1 MKKRKKDKAEPRR
14 KKGGFLAWFKGLKW
28 WGKVLLVFGVVLI
41 VGFATWLIIRVTT
54 METEFSVETSF
65 TLPEGKEIG
74 LAEGVGEKYAVAI
87 DGQVV
92 VPNDEVRPTAST
104 AKMILGL
111 AVMRAKPFEYGGKG
125 ETITI
130 SDEMYGRYLWY
141 QTHNGSNTKVLP
153 GEEISEYDA
162 LVSVFLASSN
172 NMADSLAIWAFGS
185 LEAYHDY
192 ATKMLTELGFSETT
206 IGPDASGYDPA
217 TTSTAG
223 ELAQIG
229 ALVLKNPVLKEIV
242 GLKSYEVPVA
252 GVLDN
257 SNKILGM
264 NRIIGVKTGYIGDTS
279 GYCLVSG
286 YMEGEHIVT
295 IALLDAA
302 TRTESFNDSLKVA
315 VAIQN
320 TVEDTVVA
328 SAGQVVGYYYSW
340 WTGLVPIRLKEDLK
354 IVGWKGA
361 SHGVE
366 LAMAEDIYNGILKVR
381 VGEYEYNVLVES
393 EEFALKPSFGERLSH
408 AFGWTQERIVDG
420 LEKADVSS
428 ESEDVDEDT
437 SEEVAESVPEEV
449 APSTDTA
456 SVTNVPSSNC
466 TIGLGYLMLINP
478 NFTVTTDFIDARRSE
493 LVSVS
498 SLYGIR
504 EGNANNGDNLL
515 DSEAAKHLN
524 EMVKAYEAEYPGH
537 TFTTFSCYRA
547 RGTACGRLC
556 AATGTSDHH
565 TGLTCDLV
573 DTSYGSSLDTDT
585 YPQHVDWQ
593 WLYANSYKYGFID
606 RFPEEWAGGPMSEPV
621 NVDENGSTGLF
632 ETWHYRYVGV
642 GPATEIATGKYN
654 NGRYDSLEHY
664 LKARGLVKDLKNG
677 SCN

>member
-1 MKKRKKDKAEPRR
+1 M
-14 KKGGFLAWFKGLKW
+14 
-28 WGKVLLVFGVVLI
+28 
-41 VGFATWLIIRVTT
+41 
-54 METEFSVETSF
+54 S
-65 TLPEGKEIG
+65 
-74 LAEGVGEKYAVAI
+74 
-87 DGQVV
+87 
-92 VPNDEVRPTAST
+92 
-104 AKMILGL
+104 
-111 AVMRAKPFEYGGKG
+111 
-125 ETITI
+125 
-130 SDEMYGRYLWY
+130 
-141 QTHNGSNTKVLP
+141 
-153 GEEISEYDA
+153 
-162 LVSVFLASSN
+162 
-172 NMADSLAIWAFGS
+172 
-185 LEAYHDY
+185 
-192 ATKMLTELGFSETT
+192 
-206 IGPDASGYDPA
+206 
-217 TTSTAG
+217 
-223 ELAQIG
+223 
-229 ALVLKNPVLKEIV
+229 
-242 GLKSYEVPVA
+242 
-252 GVLDN
+252 
-257 SNKILGM
+257 
-264 NRIIGVKTGYIGDTS
+264 
-279 GYCLVSG
+279 
-286 YMEGEHIVT
+286 
-295 IALLDAA
+295 
-302 TRTESFNDSLKVA
+302 

-354 IVGWKGA
+354 VVGWKGA
-361 SHGVE
+361 SHDVE
-366 LAMAEDIYNGILKVR
+366 LAMAENIYNGILKVR
-381 VGEYEYNVLVES
+381 VGEYEYNMPVES
-393 EEFALKPSFGERLSH
+393 EEFALMPSFGERLSH
-408 AFGWTQERIVDG
+408 AFGWEQGRIMD
-420 LEKADVSS
+420 
-428 ESEDVDEDT
+428 ESERTGAGVDET
-437 SEEVAESVPEEV
+437 SEGTSDDASDNAGKEVAETVPEEV

-456 SVTNVPSSNC
+456 PVTNVPSSNC

-478 NFTVTTDFIDARRSE
+478 NFTVATDFIDARRSE

-515 DSEAAKHLN
+515 DAEAAKHLN

-547 RGTACGRLC
+547 RGTTCGRLC

-642 GPATEIATGKYN
+642 EPATEIATGKYN